1 MNFTLFFKSKSS
13 CLCVAL
19 YIITFTA
26 AQMKPNFS
34 HAQLTVK
41 YDTQAFFLLFTAP
54 AHMKFSECVCRREY
68 MGLIFA
74 PLALTALLSLIVT
87 LVWHD
92 DIPQSLEAHEW
103 ANFTRKID
111 YALNGE
117 DSSRGIVMFLLL
129 VHALQTLF
137 CLPLMHITKI
147 LYGYLLG
154 VWIGCAVAT
163 VWEMSL
169 VGGFVLFCARL
180 EPAAPT
186 PPLRK
191 LLEYTLELRD
201 SGRFYVFTMCVQL
214 ASIPL
219 VTAAALVLYK
229 IMTPK
234 EFLASHLVVTF
245 VMSLKDAWLGDFVA
259 RSGGETLDIFVIAA
273 VFFVSTLLPTAVTV
287 VLLGQV
293 SRSALELVKEQ
304 QAIAGQDLAA
314 KESSLSDSDSS
325 AAASLT
331 HDEAKTVAV

>member
-1 MNFTLFFKSKSS
+1 MGV
-13 CLCVAL
+13 C
-19 YIITFTA
+19 
-26 AQMKPNFS
+26 
-34 HAQLTVK
+34 
-41 YDTQAFFLLFTAP
+41 
-54 AHMKFSECVCRREY
+54 ECVCRREY
-68 MGLIFA
+68 VGLIFA

-92 DIPQSLEAHEW
+92 DIPQSIEAHEW
-103 ANFTRKID
+103 ANFTRKIE

-117 DSSRGIVMFLLL
+117 DSARGIVIFLLV

-147 LYGYLLG
+147 MYGYLLG
-154 VWIGCAVAT
+154 VWVGSAVAT

-180 EPAAPT
+180 KPAAPT

-229 IMTPK
+229 IMTPV

-245 VMSLKDAWLGDFVA
+245 VMSLKDAWLGDYVA
-259 RSGGETLDIFVIAA
+259 RSDGETLDVFLIAA
-273 VFFVSTLLPTAVTV
+273 LFFMSTVLPTAVTV

-293 SRSALELVKEQ
+293 SRSALNLVKEQ
-304 QAIAGQDLAA
+304 NDTTGQDLAER
-314 KESSLSDSDSS
+314 ESSLGDSDAS
-325 AAASLT
+325 AAESLT
-331 HDEAKTVAV
+331 HDEAKAVAV

>member
-1 MNFTLFFKSKSS
+1 M
-13 CLCVAL
+13 
-19 YIITFTA
+19 
-26 AQMKPNFS
+26 
-34 HAQLTVK
+34 TV
-41 YDTQAFFLLFTAP
+41 
-54 AHMKFSECVCRREY
+54 SECVLHGCRREY
-68 MGLIFA
+68 LGLIFA

-92 DIPQSLEAHEW
+92 DIPQSLESHEW
-103 ANFTRKID
+103 ANFTRKIE

-117 DSSRGIVMFLLL
+117 DSTRSIVLFLLL

-147 LYGYLLG
+147 MYGYLLG
-154 VWIGCAVAT
+154 VWVGCAVAT

-169 VGGFVLFCARL
+169 VSGFVLFCARL
-180 EPAAPT
+180 KPSVAS

-229 IMTPK
+229 IMTPV

-259 RSGGETLDIFVIAA
+259 RSDGETLDIFVIAA
-273 VFFVSTLLPTAVTV
+273 LFFVSTLLPTAVTV

-304 QAIAGQDLAA
+304 HDNAGQDLAVE
-314 KESSLSDSDSS
+314 ESSLSETDSS
-325 AAASLT
+325 AVKGLT
-331 HDEAKTVAV
+331 RDEAKKMAV

>member
-1 MNFTLFFKSKSS
+1 MGV
-13 CLCVAL
+13 C
-19 YIITFTA
+19 
-26 AQMKPNFS
+26 
-34 HAQLTVK
+34 
-41 YDTQAFFLLFTAP
+41 
-54 AHMKFSECVCRREY
+54 ECVCRREY
-68 MGLIFA
+68 VGLVFA

-92 DIPQSLEAHEW
+92 DIPQSIEAHEW
-103 ANFTRKID
+103 ANFTRKIE

-117 DSSRGIVMFLLL
+117 DSARGIVICLLL

-147 LYGYLLG
+147 MYGYLLG
-154 VWIGCAVAT
+154 VWVGSAVAT

-180 EPAAPT
+180 KPAPPT

-214 ASIPL
+214 ASVPL

-229 IMTPK
+229 IVTPV

-245 VMSLKDAWLGDFVA
+245 VMSLKDAWLGDYVA
-259 RSGGETLDIFVIAA
+259 RSDGETLDVFLIAA
-273 VFFVSTLLPTAVTV
+273 LFFMSTVLPTAVTV

-293 SRSALELVKEQ
+293 SRSALNLVKEQ
-304 QAIAGQDLAA
+304 NDTAGHDLAER
-314 KESSLSDSDSS
+314 ESSFGDSDAS
-325 AAASLT
+325 AAESLT
-331 HDEAKTVAV
+331 HDEAKAVAV